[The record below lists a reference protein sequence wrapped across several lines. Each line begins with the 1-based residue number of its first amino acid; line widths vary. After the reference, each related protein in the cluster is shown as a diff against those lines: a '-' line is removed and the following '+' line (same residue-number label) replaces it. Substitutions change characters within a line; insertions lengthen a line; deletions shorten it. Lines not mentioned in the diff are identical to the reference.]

1 MGHKAIVAMQTVRSL
16 LLVALIASAFFS
28 MSVLAE
34 EDPPVEEGEEEEFDP
49 VKDGTKEMEEMD
61 TDKDGK
67 ATVEEFK
74 AFMKARYYTKEED
87 LKDLEND
94 DGKPATPEDI
104 VKMIE
109 RDATELIEEL
119 DKDKSGDLNLE
130 EVIAQYKDTDM
141 GDEGDGDE
149 GMDDMGDG
157 GEEGDG
163 DEADESEE

>member
-74 AFMKARYYTKEED
+74 AFMKSRYYSKEED

-104 VKMIE
+104 VKMIQ
-109 RDATELIEEL
+109 RDATELVEEL

-130 EVIAQYKDTDM
+130 EVIAQYKDDGSWNDDM
-141 GDEGDGDE
+141 PEEGEEEAADMDEGAE
-149 GMDDMGDG
+149 GAE
-157 GEEGDG
+157 GE
-163 DEADESEE
+163 A